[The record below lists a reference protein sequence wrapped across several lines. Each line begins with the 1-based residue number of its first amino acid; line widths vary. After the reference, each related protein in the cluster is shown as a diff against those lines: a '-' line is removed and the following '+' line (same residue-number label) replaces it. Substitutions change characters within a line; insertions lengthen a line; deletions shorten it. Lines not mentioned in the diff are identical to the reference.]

1 VLEIGEALS
10 AQLSAACSNAQYSLE
25 GRPQQRPRYHWGAYR
40 MGGDG
45 EERETRVEQSV
56 YIGGSGK
63 IELIDS
69 VLLILTGGQKEMGL

>member
-1 VLEIGEALS
+1 
-10 AQLSAACSNAQYSLE
+10 
-25 GRPQQRPRYHWGAYR
+25 